1 MSKFTGKWAID
12 WSGSDM
18 GSEGFQEL
26 IYDGTQ
32 PIGVVMIRLLFFYLH
47 LLVACVVS
55 LH

>member
-1 MSKFTGKWAID
+1 MSKFTGKSAMD

-32 PIGVVMIRLLFFYLH
+32 PIGVVMIRLLFLFYIFWLP
-47 LLVACVVS
+47 V
-55 LH
+55 